1 MNTLIVKAPQISC
14 GHCVN
19 TVQTE
24 VAELAGVTQVVA
36 DAQTKLVTVTYDAPA
51 SEAQIKEL
59 LSEIGYPAEAA

>member
-1 MNTLIVKAPQISC
+1 MNTLTVKAPNISC

-24 VAELAGVTQVVA
+24 VSDLDGVVNVVA
-36 DAQTKLVTVTYDAPA
+36 DAQTKVVTITYDAPA
-51 SEAQIKEL
+51 NEAQIKDL